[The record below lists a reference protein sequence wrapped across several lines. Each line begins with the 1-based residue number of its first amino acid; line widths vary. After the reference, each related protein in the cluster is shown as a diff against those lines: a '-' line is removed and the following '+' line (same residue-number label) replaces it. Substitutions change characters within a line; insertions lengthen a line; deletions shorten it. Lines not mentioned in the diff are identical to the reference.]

1 MNNEERNIILSI
13 AHLKKYIFEN
23 IELSEDET
31 KEIKRRFDYILD
43 RFEILISDE
52 IKKADRI
59 REKANNN
66 LDILDELV
74 PQIYKFIK
82 KENKDHE

>member
-1 MNNEERNIILSI
+1 MNNEERNIIISI
-13 AHLKKYIFEN
+13 CYLKKYIFEN

-43 RFEILISDE
+43 RFDILISDE

-66 LDILDELV
+66 LNILDELA